1 MTDPE
6 QTLAQLVRDALAAE
20 LGEQYATADPVI
32 RPSQFA
38 DYQSNAALPLAK
50 ALGRPPRE
58 IAAAIAARLTDA
70 PGSPGGAGAIAT
82 VEVSGPGFI
91 NITLRDEWIGAQAA
105 SQLADPR
112 LGVPLAEPAQRV
124 VVDYSGPNVAKE
136 LHAGHLRPTVV
147 GDAIVRVLEYLG
159 HTVTR
164 AAHLGDWGTQFGMLI
179 EHALDIGEQGTAK
192 LLESGEFTDF
202 YQAARAKFDA
212 DPSFADRSRQRVVE
226 LQAGSEQALRLWQML
241 VDDSMVYLRD
251 VYARLDITLTD
262 TDMDPESFYNP
273 VLASVCAELED
284 RGIAVISDGALC
296 AFPPGF
302 SGRDGRPVPLMLR
315 KSDGGYGYASTDVAA
330 IRYRLVDL
338 KADRIIYVVGSEQ
351 HQHFELVFAVARQA
365 GWLTD
370 RARAEHAVI
379 GLMTGPGGQRLQTR
393 TGEQVKLV
401 TLIDEAVDRAG
412 DVIRERYADPVLRQ
426 QIAESVGVGAL
437 KYGDL
442 SVARDSSY
450 VLDFDRLLAL
460 TGNTGPYLQYAT
472 SRIRSIFHKAG
483 RDPAAVT
490 GPVAVAEP
498 AERALALAL
507 LGLRRAVGEVA
518 VAAEP
523 HKLAAYLFDLASAFT
538 TFYEHCPVLTA
549 EPEVRD
555 SRLAL
560 AALTLRVLQVG
571 LGLLG
576 IPVPERM

>member
-1 MTDPE
+1 VTDPE
-6 QTLAQLVRDALAAE
+6 EALAQLVRDALAAE
-20 LGEQYATADPVI
+20 LGEQYATADPII

-58 IAAAIAARLTDA
+58 IATAVAARLATPDA
-70 PGSPGGAGAIAT
+70 TGAIAT
-82 VEVSGPGFI
+82 AEVSGPGFV
-91 NITLRDEWIGAQAA
+91 NITLRSEWIAEQAA

-112 LGVPLAEPAQRV
+112 LGVPLADPAQKI

-147 GDAIVRVLEYLG
+147 GDAIVRVLEYQG
-159 HTVTR
+159 HTVIR

-179 EHALDIGEQGTAK
+179 EHALDVGEQVTAK
-192 LLESGEFTDF
+192 QLEAGEFTAF

-212 DPSFADRSRQRVVE
+212 DPSFADRSRLRVVE
-226 LQAGSEQALRLWQML
+226 LQAGDEQALRLWQIL
-241 VDDSMVYLRD
+241 VDDALVYLRD

-262 TDMDPESFYNP
+262 SDMDPESFYNP
-273 VLASVCAELED
+273 MLADVAAELED

-302 SGRDGRPVPLMLR
+302 SGRDGKPVPLMLR

-330 IRYRLVDL
+330 IRFRLTELD
-338 KADRIIYVVGSEQ
+338 ATRIIYVVGSEQ

-370 RARAEHAVI
+370 QASAEHAVI
-379 GLMTGPGGQRLQTR
+379 GLMTGPGGQRLRTR
-393 TGEQVKLV
+393 SGEQIKLV
-401 TLIDEAVDRAG
+401 SLIDEAVDRAG
-412 DVIRERYADPVLRQ
+412 EVIRDRYVDPVLRQ

-442 SVARDSSY
+442 SVARDSGY

-472 SRIRSIFHKAG
+472 ARIRSIFHKAG
-483 RDPAAVT
+483 RDPAAIT
-490 GPVAVAEP
+490 GPVATAEP
-498 AERALALAL
+498 AERALALSL
-507 LGLRRAVGEVA
+507 LGLGRAIAEVSA
-518 VAAEP
+518 GAEP
-523 HKLAAYLFDLASAFT
+523 HKLAGYLFDVASAFT
-538 TFYEHCPVLTA
+538 AFYEHCPVLSA
-549 EPEVRD
+549 EPAVRE

-560 AALTLRVLQVG
+560 SALTLRVLKTG
-571 LGLLG
+571 LDLLG